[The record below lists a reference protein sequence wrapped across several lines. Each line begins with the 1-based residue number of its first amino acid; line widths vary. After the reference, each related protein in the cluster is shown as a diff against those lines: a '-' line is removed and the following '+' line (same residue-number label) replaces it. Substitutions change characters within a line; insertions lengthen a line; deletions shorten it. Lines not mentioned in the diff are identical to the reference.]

1 MKDGWQKAKGR
12 RQKGIAPS
20 AGSSFILGLRP
31 RPAALHRGVR
41 SPAQTCAGTFFGFPA
56 HPSSFALCL
65 ALLAPALAAAQI
77 LIDPTRPPVGYLATE
92 ADAGEDGGGLM
103 LQSVMISPTQKTAI
117 INGVV
122 VKLGE
127 KYGDAVLTRVA
138 ESEVVL
144 RSGGVNRVLKLYPG
158 VDKREAG
165 QPTATAIPRGGKT
178 RDAGT
183 AAAGGASSR

>member
-1 MKDGWQKAKGR
+1 MKDGRQKAKGR

-20 AGSSFILGLRP
+20 AGSSFIL
-31 RPAALHRGVR
+31 
-41 SPAQTCAGTFFGFPA
+41 

-65 ALLAPALAAAQI
+65 ALLAPALAVAQI
-77 LIDPTRPPVGYLATE
+77 LIDPTRPPAGYLATE
-92 ADAGEDGGGLM
+92 ADAGEAGGGLM
-103 LQSVMISPTQKTAI
+103 LQSVMISPTQKAAI

-122 VKLGE
+122 VKLGA

-138 ESEVVL
+138 EREVVL

-158 VDKREAG
+158 VDKRDVG
-165 QPTATAIPRGGKT
+165 QAAATEISRHGKT

-183 AAAGGASSR
+183 AAAGGAPSR

>member
-1 MKDGWQKAKGR
+1 
-12 RQKGIAPS
+12 
-20 AGSSFILGLRP
+20 
-31 RPAALHRGVR
+31 
-41 SPAQTCAGTFFGFPA
+41 
-56 HPSSFALCL
+56 
-65 ALLAPALAAAQI
+65 
-77 LIDPTRPPVGYLATE
+77 
-92 ADAGEDGGGLM
+92 M
-103 LQSVMISPTQKTAI
+103 LQSVLISPTQKTAI

-165 QPTATAIPRGGKT
+165 HAAAMAIPRGGKT

>member
-1 MKDGWQKAKGR
+1 MRAEGSGLNRSVATR
-12 RQKGIAPS
+12 RIALIAAMFLFPVAVSSQGIA
-20 AGSSFILGLRP
+20 
-31 RPAALHRGVR
+31 
-41 SPAQTCAGTFFGFPA
+41 
-56 HPSSFALCL
+56 
-65 ALLAPALAAAQI
+65 
-77 LIDPTRPPVGYLATE
+77 IDPTRPPVGYLATE
-92 ADAGEDGGGLM
+92 ADAGEGGGGMM
-103 LQSVMISPTQKTAI
+103 LQTIMISPTQKTAI

-138 ESEVVL
+138 ENEVVL

-165 QPTATAIPRGGKT
+165 QPTATAIPRGGRT

>member
-1 MKDGWQKAKGR
+1 MKDERQKAEGR
-12 RQKGIAPS
+12 RRRGIAPAQS
-20 AGSSFILGLRP
+20 AGSSFIL
-31 RPAALHRGVR
+31 H
-41 SPAQTCAGTFFGFPA
+41 S
-56 HPSSFALCL
+56 SSFVLCL
-65 ALLAPALAAAQI
+65 ALLAPTLAVAQI
-77 LIDPTRPPVGYLATE
+77 LIDPTRPPVGYLTTE
-92 ADAGEDGGGLM
+92 ADAGEGGGGLM
-103 LQSVMISPTQKTAI
+103 LQTVMISPTQKTAI

-138 ESEVVL
+138 ENEVVL

-165 QPTATAIPRGGKT
+165 QVAAAAIPRGGKT
-178 RDAGT
+178 RDAGA